1 MKVVVTSASDIG
13 NAVRQARKAS
23 GLTQDVLSVAAGVGP
38 RFVVELEGGKSS
50 LQLDKVAGAA
60 GESEVWPLAGYS
72 IRLQPGE
79 PHTRCF
85 FFGGAP

>member
-50 LQLDKVAGAA
+50 LQLDKV
-60 GESEVWPLAGYS
+60 LAVLS
-72 IRLQPGE
+72 VLKLSVTVCDE
-79 PHTRCF
+79 
-85 FFGGAP
+85 AEA

>member
-50 LQLDKVAGAA
+50 LQLDKV
-60 GESEVWPLAGYS
+60 LAVLS
-72 IRLQPGE
+72 VLKLSVTVCDQAE
-79 PHTRCF
+79 
-85 FFGGAP
+85 A

>member
-1 MKVVVTSASDIG
+1 MKVVVTSASEIG

-50 LQLDKVAGAA
+50 LQLDKV
-60 GESEVWPLAGYS
+60 LAVLS
-72 IRLQPGE
+72 VLKLSVTVCDE
-79 PHTRCF
+79 
-85 FFGGAP
+85 AEA